1 MKHKRK
7 IYSKRKRSDMWKKEE
22 DRRKSKPLPE
32 FGQILLNEEEEGAKK
47 EICEGGW
54 IKRLIKK

>member
-1 MKHKRK
+1 
-7 IYSKRKRSDMWKKEE
+7 MWKKEE